1 MKIEVRGRE
10 ICQSNN
16 CIGLQADNNVEIRDF
31 VLSRYYGD
39 IDLSEGIA
47 YLLFCD
53 PSGRTGYI
61 PLEKTVA
68 EDSLNLRWIVGS
80 ELTAVPGQIKAQ
92 IKISGLDAALWHSE
106 VAYFH
111 VAESIPAESPQPVVF
126 STRAA
131 MPRTSSLEAEP
142 PITISERKINIPA
155 VLQNIAVQNDENSE
169 TVTIQMPR
177 FFDGHDLSE
186 HIIILKTV
194 SSGGR
199 DDIVFSDVAVGDSEL
214 TFQWTLRPPQTSY
227 NGTLT
232 LQLRVE
238 GKDFKWETDTAT
250 VNILRSIDAQPV
262 IPSTPSILDG
272 FAARLETAE
281 QNAQSAL
288 DGLAGKVDKVMG
300 ARLMTNEEA
309 EKLSGLHNYILP
321 TAGNELGGVKNG
333 GNVIV
338 NVDGTMTAP
347 TGGEGAVSSV
357 NGKTPDSSGNVTI
370 TAEDTGARP
379 DSWTPT
385 AAEVGAATSGHTHS
399 AATTSAA
406 GFMSAADKT
415 KLNGVATGANNYVLP
430 VAGTALGGVKNGGN
444 VTVNADGTM
453 TAPEGGGS
461 DGAVESVNGKTG
473 AVTLT
478 AADVSA
484 LSKTAQAVT
493 NWDTATN
500 TGLYTSDLTAQN
512 LPDMEAD
519 SSGGVCN
526 GLTINDAQFIMCSDY
541 SMMNIWAGYR
551 HYMGSGYFTEWT
563 QFLSSSSGF
572 SAITVTDWNN
582 ATQTGFYTSNADA
595 DNAPYP
601 YTYDTCFG
609 FVIANTSAAQQFVF
623 RESKASNGIV
633 DNALYTRSVR
643 LNSRPV
649 YYGEWQLVNKQAAA
663 DVPITAISGMTATT
677 VQEALEENFQSVV
690 DGKSSLE
697 TAITDKGGTVSKA
710 GDVATF
716 AELTAG
722 VNSISGG
729 GDDPFTPVQDG
740 KTRIYISLQ
749 EGRTSPMLGVCP
761 NGTVIV
767 DWGDGTAT
775 DTLTGT
781 STSTYAW
788 TPKHNYAAP
797 GNYVITLSVDGI
809 MGLIGGSSS
818 GAGTPILRNSS
829 DTDSANRAY
838 SGSIYSVEIG
848 ENAVIGAA
856 AFNRCDRMKN
866 IFIPDSV
873 TSIGINAFQYCYNL
887 SSVSIPNG
895 ITKIDNYTFQYCYS
909 LSSVSIP
916 SSVTSIGTN
925 AFSACYSLSNISIP
939 DGVTIINTHSF
950 NSWYHLSAVYFPGSV
965 KTINSNAFSSCSGV
979 AYFDFTKHTS
989 VPALSA
995 TSAFSNIA
1003 ADAQIRVP
1011 MELVDEWKAATN
1023 WATYASQIVG
1033 V

>member
-1 MKIEVRGRE
+1 MGCDQCKYYLSAVTKSNSKTLERSGEDLDKI
-10 ICQSNN
+10 
-16 CIGLQADNNVEIRDF
+16 
-31 VLSRYYGD
+31 
-39 IDLSEGIA
+39 
-47 YLLFCD
+47 
-53 PSGRTGYI
+53 T
-61 PLEKTVA
+61 EKT
-68 EDSLNLRWIVGS
+68 
-80 ELTAVPGQIKAQ
+80 TP
-92 IKISGLDAALWHSE
+92 
-106 VAYFH
+106 
-111 VAESIPAESPQPVVF
+111 
-126 STRAA
+126 
-131 MPRTSSLEAEP
+131 
-142 PITISERKINIPA
+142 
-155 VLQNIAVQNDENSE
+155 IAV
-169 TVTIQMPR
+169 T
-177 FFDGHDLSE
+177 
-186 HIIILKTV
+186 
-194 SSGGR
+194 
-199 DDIVFSDVAVGDSEL
+199 
-214 TFQWTLRPPQTSY
+214 
-227 NGTLT
+227 
-232 LQLRVE
+232 
-238 GKDFKWETDTAT
+238 
-250 VNILRSIDAQPV
+250 
-262 IPSTPSILDG
+262 
-272 FAARLETAE
+272 
-281 QNAQSAL
+281 
-288 DGLAGKVDKVMG
+288 DKV
-300 ARLMTNEEA
+300 NEIIDEISL
-309 EKLSGLHNYILP
+309 K
-321 TAGNELGGVKNG
+321 
-333 GNVIV
+333 
-338 NVDGTMTAP
+338 
-347 TGGEGAVSSV
+347 GAVSSV

-399 AATTSAA
+399 AATTSAG

-461 DGAVESVNGKTG
+461 GGAVESVNGKTG

-697 TAITDKGGTVSKA
+697 TAITDKGGTVSKT

-722 VNSISGG
+722 VGTISGG
-729 GDDPFTPVQDG
+729 GSSEDYVNMLKRDSASVVIPTETTALGDRVFYNWSTLTSISGWDNVNAIGEYTFNGCTVFAPDKLPDNLTSIGRSAFQRCTALAITALPENLATIGDYAFEVCTALALTNLPDG
-740 KTRIYISLQ
+740 LTEIPQSAFA
-749 EGRTSPMLGVCP
+749 SCP
-761 NGTVIV
+761 NLALTSLPAGL
-767 DWGDGTAT
+767 TAI
-775 DTLTGT
+775 
-781 STSTYAW
+781 
-788 TPKHNYAAP
+788 K
-797 GNYVITLSVDGI
+797 
-809 MGLIGGSSS
+809 
-818 GAGTPILRNSS
+818 
-829 DTDSANRAY
+829 NRAFQY
-838 SGSIYSVEIG
+838 DTNLALTSLPAGITQLDAYTFQNCTSLKITSLPDALTTIGSMVFAGCTGLTSITIG
-848 ENAVIGAA
+848 PN
-856 AFNRCDRMKN
+856 
-866 IFIPDSV
+866 V
-873 TSIGINAFQYCYNL
+873 TSIVTTAFSGCTNL
-887 SSVSIPNG
+887 TQITCGFAQGAVSGAPWG
-895 ITKIDNYTFQYCYS
+895 A
-909 LSSVSIP
+909 
-916 SSVTSIGTN
+916 TN
-925 AFSACYSLSNISIP
+925 ANI
-939 DGVTIINTHSF
+939 
-950 NSWYHLSAVYFPGSV
+950 
-965 KTINSNAFSSCSGV
+965 
-979 AYFDFTKHTS
+979 
-989 VPALSA
+989 
-995 TSAFSNIA
+995 
-1003 ADAQIRVP
+1003 
-1011 MELVDEWKAATN
+1011 
-1023 WATYASQIVG
+1023 TYVLL
-1033 V
+1033 

>member
-1 MKIEVRGRE
+1 
-10 ICQSNN
+10 
-16 CIGLQADNNVEIRDF
+16 
-31 VLSRYYGD
+31 
-39 IDLSEGIA
+39 
-47 YLLFCD
+47 
-53 PSGRTGYI
+53 
-61 PLEKTVA
+61 
-68 EDSLNLRWIVGS
+68 
-80 ELTAVPGQIKAQ
+80 
-92 IKISGLDAALWHSE
+92 
-106 VAYFH
+106 
-111 VAESIPAESPQPVVF
+111 
-126 STRAA
+126 
-131 MPRTSSLEAEP
+131 
-142 PITISERKINIPA
+142 
-155 VLQNIAVQNDENSE
+155 
-169 TVTIQMPR
+169 
-177 FFDGHDLSE
+177 
-186 HIIILKTV
+186 
-194 SSGGR
+194 
-199 DDIVFSDVAVGDSEL
+199 
-214 TFQWTLRPPQTSY
+214 
-227 NGTLT
+227 
-232 LQLRVE
+232 
-238 GKDFKWETDTAT
+238 
-250 VNILRSIDAQPV
+250 
-262 IPSTPSILDG
+262 
-272 FAARLETAE
+272 
-281 QNAQSAL
+281 
-288 DGLAGKVDKVMG
+288 
-300 ARLMTNEEA
+300 
-309 EKLSGLHNYILP
+309 
-321 TAGNELGGVKNG
+321 
-333 GNVIV
+333 
-338 NVDGTMTAP
+338 
-347 TGGEGAVSSV
+347 
-357 NGKTPDSSGNVTI
+357 
-370 TAEDTGARP
+370 
-379 DSWTPT
+379 
-385 AAEVGAATSGHTHS
+385 
-399 AATTSAA
+399 
-406 GFMSAADKT
+406 
-415 KLNGVATGANNYVLP
+415 
-430 VAGTALGGVKNGGN
+430 
-444 VTVNADGTM
+444 
-453 TAPEGGGS
+453 
-461 DGAVESVNGKTG
+461 
-473 AVTLT
+473 
-478 AADVSA
+478 
-484 LSKTAQAVT
+484 
-493 NWDTATN
+493 
-500 TGLYTSDLTAQN
+500 
-512 LPDMEAD
+512 MEAD

-939 DGVTIINTHSF
+939 DGVTIINTNSF
-950 NSWYHLSAVYFPGSV
+950 NSCYHLSAVYFPGSV

>member
-697 TAITDKGGTVSKA
+697 TAITDKGGTVSKT

-722 VNSISGG
+722 VGTISGG
-729 GDDPFTPVQDG
+729 GSSEDYVNMLKRDSASVVIPTETTALGDRVFYNWSTLTSISGWDNVNAIGEYTFNGCTVFAPDKLPDNLTSIGRSAFQRCTALAITALPENLATIGDYAFEVCTALALTNLPDG
-740 KTRIYISLQ
+740 LTEIPQSAFA
-749 EGRTSPMLGVCP
+749 SCP
-761 NGTVIV
+761 NLALTSLPAGL
-767 DWGDGTAT
+767 TAI
-775 DTLTGT
+775 
-781 STSTYAW
+781 
-788 TPKHNYAAP
+788 K
-797 GNYVITLSVDGI
+797 
-809 MGLIGGSSS
+809 
-818 GAGTPILRNSS
+818 
-829 DTDSANRAY
+829 NRAFQY
-838 SGSIYSVEIG
+838 DTNLALTSLPAGITQLDAYTFQNCTSLKITSLPDALTTIGSMVFAGCTGLTSITIG
-848 ENAVIGAA
+848 PN
-856 AFNRCDRMKN
+856 
-866 IFIPDSV
+866 V
-873 TSIGINAFQYCYNL
+873 TSIVTTAFSGCTNL
-887 SSVSIPNG
+887 TQITCGLRQGAVSGAPWG
-895 ITKIDNYTFQYCYS
+895 A
-909 LSSVSIP
+909 
-916 SSVTSIGTN
+916 TN
-925 AFSACYSLSNISIP
+925 ANI
-939 DGVTIINTHSF
+939 
-950 NSWYHLSAVYFPGSV
+950 
-965 KTINSNAFSSCSGV
+965 
-979 AYFDFTKHTS
+979 
-989 VPALSA
+989 
-995 TSAFSNIA
+995 
-1003 ADAQIRVP
+1003 
-1011 MELVDEWKAATN
+1011 
-1023 WATYASQIVG
+1023 TYVLL
-1033 V
+1033 

>member
-1 MKIEVRGRE
+1 MDKI
-10 ICQSNN
+10 
-16 CIGLQADNNVEIRDF
+16 
-31 VLSRYYGD
+31 
-39 IDLSEGIA
+39 
-47 YLLFCD
+47 
-53 PSGRTGYI
+53 T
-61 PLEKTVA
+61 EKT
-68 EDSLNLRWIVGS
+68 
-80 ELTAVPGQIKAQ
+80 TP
-92 IKISGLDAALWHSE
+92 
-106 VAYFH
+106 
-111 VAESIPAESPQPVVF
+111 
-126 STRAA
+126 
-131 MPRTSSLEAEP
+131 
-142 PITISERKINIPA
+142 
-155 VLQNIAVQNDENSE
+155 IAV
-169 TVTIQMPR
+169 T
-177 FFDGHDLSE
+177 
-186 HIIILKTV
+186 
-194 SSGGR
+194 
-199 DDIVFSDVAVGDSEL
+199 
-214 TFQWTLRPPQTSY
+214 
-227 NGTLT
+227 
-232 LQLRVE
+232 
-238 GKDFKWETDTAT
+238 
-250 VNILRSIDAQPV
+250 
-262 IPSTPSILDG
+262 
-272 FAARLETAE
+272 
-281 QNAQSAL
+281 
-288 DGLAGKVDKVMG
+288 DKV
-300 ARLMTNEEA
+300 NEIIDEISL
-309 EKLSGLHNYILP
+309 K
-321 TAGNELGGVKNG
+321 
-333 GNVIV
+333 
-338 NVDGTMTAP
+338 
-347 TGGEGAVSSV
+347 GAVSSV

-399 AATTSAA
+399 AATTSAG

-461 DGAVESVNGKTG
+461 GGAVESVNGKTG

-939 DGVTIINTHSF
+939 DGVTIINTNSF
-950 NSWYHLSAVYFPGSV
+950 NSCYHLSAVYFPGSV

>member
-333 GNVIV
+333 GNV
-338 NVDGTMTAP
+338 
-347 TGGEGAVSSV
+347 
-357 NGKTPDSSGNVTI
+357 
-370 TAEDTGARP
+370 
-379 DSWTPT
+379 
-385 AAEVGAATSGHTHS
+385 
-399 AATTSAA
+399 
-406 GFMSAADKT
+406 
-415 KLNGVATGANNYVLP
+415 
-430 VAGTALGGVKNGGN
+430 
-444 VTVNADGTM
+444 TVNADGTM

-512 LPDMEAD
+512 LPDMETD

-697 TAITDKGGTVSKA
+697 TAITDKGGTVSKT

-722 VNSISGG
+722 VGTISGG
-729 GDDPFTPVQDG
+729 GSSEDYVNMLKRDSASVVIPTETTALGDRVFYNWSTLTSISGWDNVNAIGEYTFNGCTVFAPDKLPDNLTSIGRSAFQRCTALAITALPENLATIGDYAFEVCTALALTNLPDG
-740 KTRIYISLQ
+740 LTEIPQSAFA
-749 EGRTSPMLGVCP
+749 SCP
-761 NGTVIV
+761 NLALTSLPAGL
-767 DWGDGTAT
+767 TAI
-775 DTLTGT
+775 
-781 STSTYAW
+781 
-788 TPKHNYAAP
+788 K
-797 GNYVITLSVDGI
+797 
-809 MGLIGGSSS
+809 
-818 GAGTPILRNSS
+818 
-829 DTDSANRAY
+829 NRAFQY
-838 SGSIYSVEIG
+838 DTNLALTSLPAGITQLDAYTFQNCTSLKITSLPDALTTIGSMVFAGCTGLTSITIG
-848 ENAVIGAA
+848 PN
-856 AFNRCDRMKN
+856 
-866 IFIPDSV
+866 V
-873 TSIGINAFQYCYNL
+873 TSIVTTAFSGCTNL
-887 SSVSIPNG
+887 TQITCGFAQGAVSGAPWG
-895 ITKIDNYTFQYCYS
+895 A
-909 LSSVSIP
+909 
-916 SSVTSIGTN
+916 TN
-925 AFSACYSLSNISIP
+925 ANI
-939 DGVTIINTHSF
+939 
-950 NSWYHLSAVYFPGSV
+950 
-965 KTINSNAFSSCSGV
+965 
-979 AYFDFTKHTS
+979 
-989 VPALSA
+989 
-995 TSAFSNIA
+995 
-1003 ADAQIRVP
+1003 
-1011 MELVDEWKAATN
+1011 
-1023 WATYASQIVG
+1023 TYVLL
-1033 V
+1033 